1 MRARGLECDEAYA
14 RGRGAGTQAEQPRGG
29 DVERG
34 RPAGE
39 GVGGDVALLS
49 VFAGGVGADPGEAVE
64 GGAAYLPARR
74 VQFEADGA
82 AEFVDGEVDGAGVGA
97 VGAGVLGG
105 VAPSGGAGGAVEVF
119 FAEGVWSWVSW
130 NE

>member
-1 MRARGLECDEAYA
+1 M
-14 RGRGAGTQAEQPRGG
+14 
-29 DVERG
+29 
-34 RPAGE
+34 
-39 GVGGDVALLS
+39 GGDVALLS

-64 GGAAYLPARR
+64 GGAADLPARR

-97 VGAGVLGG
+97 VGVGVLGG
-105 VAPSGGAGGAVEVF
+105 VAPAGGTGGAVEVF